1 MNGKQRLERAIEN
14 VNNAVAELERTREL
28 VEAAAT
34 KTAEVLAIAEQLGVK
49 TVSIGVKTPLVGND
63 SFPFGGGSSL
73 FTPKGSKVDG
83 WPSAWRIAEQAG
95 ISTGCG
101 NSGQH
106 QIMHDSTIDGV
117 YRCINGQWE
126 RVKKY
131 DE

>member
-14 VNNAVAELERTREL
+14 VNNAVAELERTREV

-34 KTAEVLAIAEQLGVK
+34 KTAEVLAIAQSLGVR
-49 TVSIGVKTPLVGND
+49 TVSIGVVTPLVGNERW
-63 SFPFGGGSSL
+63 SFSASGSI
-73 FTPKGSKVDG
+73 FTPRETRIDG
-83 WPSAWRIAEQAG
+83 WPAAWRIAEQAG
-95 ISTGCG
+95 IGSGAG
-101 NSGQH
+101 NTGQH

-131 DE
+131 DQ